1 MFDRLIKLIGK
12 NNFNKIQNTRIL
24 LIGVGGVGSATLETL
39 VRNGFTKIQII
50 DYDTIDITN
59 LNRQLITDSSNINE
73 IKVNEAYKRAKL
85 INPDIEMSCQNI
97 KITLDNIVTILD
109 SGFDYVIDACD
120 DMNIKFELIKLSFK
134 MDYKL
139 IESMGTAKKLN
150 PSKLSITTLDKTEYD
165 PIAKILRKKCRE
177 NRIDA
182 KKVKVVSSNEV
193 PLDIKEKATSSIV
206 PNTAG
211 ILLASYI
218 INDIINLEV

>member
-97 KITLDNIVTILD
+97 KISLDNIVTILD

-165 PIAKILRKKCRE
+165 PIAKLLRKKCRE